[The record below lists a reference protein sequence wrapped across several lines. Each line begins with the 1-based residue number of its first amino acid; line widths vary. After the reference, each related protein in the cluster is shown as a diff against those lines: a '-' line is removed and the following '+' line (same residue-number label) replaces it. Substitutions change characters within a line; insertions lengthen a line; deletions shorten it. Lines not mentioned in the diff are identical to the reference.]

1 MARDYCVI
9 LHEYLEEMEELSEAE
24 FGRLIR
30 ALLKHS
36 MTGEPMRLEG
46 NERYYAR
53 RVINVDNRFNASYE
67 KTASAR
73 SENGKKGAAARW
85 SGSDDSDCNLDRQND
100 GKNETHFKNENNNAE
115 NGKSNG
121 KNGKGITGNGKN
133 GKGIDPMA
141 KIATRTYNQNHNQN
155 HNQNLSNKPSLSED
169 NSDLLDDNN
178 SSLSEEREEL
188 PARARGGAPA
198 TAPTLEEVMEFA
210 QKRKSAVDPVRF
222 FEYYAA
228 GKWRDAAGN
237 PVRSWKQKFMNW
249 ERDEK
254 PPESGKDPPKAK
266 KAEDMAQDVAYLDRL
281 FAELESGPEAE
292 QEEKGT

>member
-46 NERYYAR
+46 NEKYYAR

-67 KTASAR
+67 RTAGAR

-85 SGSDDSDCNLDRQND
+85 SARDGAEHNLASQND
-100 GKNETHFKNENNNAE
+100 AENITYFENENSNAE
-115 NGKSNG
+115 NGK
-121 KNGKGITGNGKN
+121 TNGKN

-141 KIATRTYNQNHNQN
+141 KMATRTRTRTITN
-155 HNQNLSNKPSLSED
+155 NQNLSEKPSLSDD
-169 NSDLLDDNN
+169 NSVFSENN
-178 SSLSEEREEL
+178 NPSLSEERSGL

-198 TAPTLEEVMEFA
+198 TAPTLEEVRDFA
-210 QKRKSAVDPVRF
+210 RSRKSAVDPVRF
-222 FEYYAA
+222 WEYYHA

-249 ERDEK
+249 ERGEK
-254 PPESGKDPPKAK
+254 PPESGKDPPIAK
-266 KAEDMAQDVAYLDRL
+266 KAADMAQDVAYLDRL

-292 QEEKGT
+292 QEKNGT